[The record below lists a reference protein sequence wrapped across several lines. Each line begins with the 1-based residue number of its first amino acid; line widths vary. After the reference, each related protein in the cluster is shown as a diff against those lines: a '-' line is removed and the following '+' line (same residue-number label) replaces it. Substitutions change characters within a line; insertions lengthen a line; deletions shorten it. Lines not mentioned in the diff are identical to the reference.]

1 MGASVNS
8 RDLKGMTPLYNAIC
22 DGNSTL
28 TAEILLKEKCDL
40 NIVDNTGQWN
50 ELHQVSLIDRDSF
63 MLIYSLF
70 NLMKFVCRQRTS
82 KSIEKN
88 FQINSLLDATFSSKF
103 EHYSFPTRHTHKHFH
118 PGL

>member
-1 MGASVNS
+1 MPYLTFQVLLDVGASVNS

-50 ELHQVSLIDRDSF
+50 ELHQVCVFSLR
-63 MLIYSLF
+63 L
-70 NLMKFVCRQRTS
+70 
-82 KSIEKN
+82 
-88 FQINSLLDATFSSKF
+88 
-103 EHYSFPTRHTHKHFH
+103 
-118 PGL
+118 

>member
-1 MGASVNS
+1 MFQVLLDVGASVNS

-50 ELHQVSLIDRDSF
+50 ELHQVCLTDRDSY
-63 MLIYSLF
+63 MLIYSICS
-70 NLMKFVCRQRTS
+70 V
-82 KSIEKN
+82 EKELSN
-88 FQINSLLDATFSSKF
+88 
-103 EHYSFPTRHTHKHFH
+103 R
-118 PGL
+118 